1 MAKKKAAR
9 MIRVSSA
16 TTLSSM
22 AVNGISTASGST
34 ALNTTDAVLTALR
47 SVKPNPLSPV
57 EIVTATG
64 LAIGVVTSDLIF
76 LIGVG
81 LASVAPNDMSRF
93 VAV

>member
-1 MAKKKAAR
+1 MAKKKVAR
-9 MIRVSSA
+9 STRVSPA

-47 SVKPNPLSPV
+47 SVKPNPLSPA

-76 LIGVG
+76 LISVG
-81 LASVAPNDMSRF
+81 LATVAPNDMSRF